1 MAKGDTPTGSTCRS
15 APLAKPLPTRGPHMD
30 LKPSFREDF
39 QAYTLL
45 DRAFSGDQGS
55 QSIPCVLQY
64 QPHSH
69 HTKAIL
75 LDLLTKSPAPEDK
88 PQQPSPISYLSL
100 VYTHASTNSSKAQK
114 IASDPVSQLTQRPP
128 PPGVGGVLRP
138 ALLWATVPYPQQPMR
153 MQKFRGQ

>member
-1 MAKGDTPTGSTCRS
+1 
-15 APLAKPLPTRGPHMD
+15 MD
-30 LKPSFREDF
+30 LNPSFREDF

-100 VYTHASTNSSKAQK
+100 VYTHASTNRSKAQK
-114 IASDPVSQLTQRPP
+114 IASDLVSQLTQCPP
-128 PPGVGGVLRP
+128 PLQGGGGGVLRL